1 MNSAEGYLL
10 FSCLALIMGF
20 CAAIPIG
27 ATQLEIARRS
37 LNGYPKSALLLVFG
51 SVLSDSIYG
60 IVALYGIAP
69 FLQKPSV
76 EALFGFINAA
86 ILIGLG
92 IWAIRESK
100 KPLNGG
106 SVNNL
111 VLSDKNV
118 SFVTG
123 FSLAVTNPL
132 MIYWWLLGEK
142 LINDLKL
149 INPNGVSMVLF
160 LAAGSAG
167 IFAYLSLL
175 TFGVY
180 KVKKFFSDN
189 AVRKTTIGFSIALL
203 GLSLYFT
210 VRSFMLLNN

>member
-1 MNSAEGYLL
+1 MNWAEGLFL
-10 FSCLALIMGF
+10 FSSLAFVMGF
-20 CAAIPIG
+20 FAAIPIG

-37 LNGYPKSALLLVFG
+37 LNGFPKSALLLVFG

-76 EALFGFINAA
+76 EAMFGFINAV

-92 IWAIRESK
+92 IWAIKESK
-100 KPLNGG
+100 KPLNGSSDNILILG
-106 SVNNL
+106 
-111 VLSDKNV
+111 DKNV
-118 SFVTG
+118 SFITG
-123 FSLAVTNPL
+123 FSLAVTNPV

-149 INPNGVSMVLF
+149 VEHSGVTMILF

-167 IFAYLSLL
+167 IFSYLALL
-175 TFGVY
+175 TFGVF
-180 KVKKFFSDN
+180 KVKKFFSDR
-189 AVRKTTIGFSIALL
+189 AVRKTAIGFSIALL
-203 GLSLYFT
+203 GLSVYFT